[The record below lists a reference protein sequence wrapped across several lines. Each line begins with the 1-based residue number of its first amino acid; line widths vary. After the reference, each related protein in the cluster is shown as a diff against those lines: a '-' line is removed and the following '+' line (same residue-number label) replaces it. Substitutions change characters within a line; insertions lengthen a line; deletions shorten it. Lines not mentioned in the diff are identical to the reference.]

1 MGNVISNIE
10 YDLLLQKAKLSPN
23 NMKVEFGGEP

>member
-23 NMKVEFGGEP
+23 NIKVEFGGEP